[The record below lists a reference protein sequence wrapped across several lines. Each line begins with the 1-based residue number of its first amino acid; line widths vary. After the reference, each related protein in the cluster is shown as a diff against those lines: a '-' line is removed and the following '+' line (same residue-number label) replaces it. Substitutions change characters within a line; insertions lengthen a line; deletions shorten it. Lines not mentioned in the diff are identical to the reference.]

1 MLVLTNLF
9 ILVYIA
15 YAWSWHLP
23 KDSIAKR
30 VVDKASPVILWLG
43 LWHSWK
49 MFAPRPCLANRRLI
63 LELIYAN
70 RRKTIVQDMDLG
82 ELSRWSAFLNC
93 RERKYQVNL
102 AGTDHTSH
110 WDALCRY
117 AAKHYSNSKSPV
129 VRVNLILARQRIP
142 EPGVFEPNPILQTV
156 LWKCKLLEARGQ

>member
-1 MLVLTNLF
+1 MLVLTNVF
-9 ILVYIA
+9 IVLYIA

-23 KDSIAKR
+23 KETFAKR

-63 LELIYAN
+63 LELVHAN
-70 RRKTIVQDMDLG
+70 HRKTIVEDVNLG

-93 RERKYQVNL
+93 RERKYQINL
-102 AGTDHTSH
+102 AGSDHKSH

-117 AAKHYSNSKSPV
+117 AAKHYSTRKSPV
-129 VRVNLILARQRIP
+129 VQVNLVLARQPIP
-142 EPGVFEPNPILQTV
+142 KPGVFEPNPISQTV
-156 LWKCKLLEARGQ
+156 LWECTLPESRRQ